1 MRRRSHGWDTA
12 SAHGLSGCP
21 AYGLLVHGLSREI
34 SSARAA
40 PPATRPCSRQAT
52 RVRASAA
59 WTPSRPQRHAFCPR
73 VGTPSATRRHHA
85 MVPRAAGQI
94 PAVERSAGPGAAGA
108 GLGAVGLGTVG
119 LSPLRTPMGQ
129 RPGRGRQKPPPTSYA
144 GLITCLRCDNVFA
157 SWDRRQNRLCDA
169 CRQTIEQQPSDEPTH
184 PIARSRRL
192 PPRGPDDR

>member
-12 SAHGLSGCP
+12 SAHGLTGFSS
-21 AYGLLVHGLSREI
+21 YGLLAHGLGREI
-34 SSARAA
+34 PAAMAA

-73 VGTPSATRRHHA
+73 VGTPSATRRHHV
-85 MVPRAAGQI
+85 MGPRAAGQI
-94 PAVERSAGPGAAGA
+94 QAVERSAGPGAAGA
-108 GLGAVGLGTVG
+108 WLGAVGLGTVG
-119 LSPLRTPMGQ
+119 LSPLRTAMGQ
-129 RPGRGRQKPPPTSYA
+129 RPARRRQKPTLTSYA
-144 GLITCLRCDNVFA
+144 GLITCLRCDNVFE

-169 CRQTIEQQPSDEPTH
+169 CRQVLEQQPSDEPAH
-184 PIARSRRL
+184 SIAKSRRL